1 MPKEEEP
8 MKQLLEK
15 TFSWLGDL
23 IALNLLWLLGCLPV
37 LTTGAST
44 AAMYA
49 AAAKLADGKC
59 TSVWRTYWAAF
70 RGNFKKATAAFF
82 LLLLPT
88 AVLAAD
94 LWLLM
99 RYSGQFPVWVKAVT
113 LLAGVVFLLSAGYV
127 YPLQARFEN
136 TVWKTLINSCV
147 MALAHLPVSLA
158 VAALNLLGP
167 VLAMTA
173 PGLFFRSIP
182 VWLLFGAALT
192 ALLNTL
198 LLRGVFCKY
207 IPQNRKK

>member
-1 MPKEEEP
+1 MEKESFGFRLFETVLGLAMAGVAFYMIVKAGIGLSP
-8 MKQLLEK
+8 WDAFAMAVSYYIPVTYGQSVQLV
-15 TFSWLGDL
+15 G
-23 IALNLLWLLGCLPV
+23 V
-37 LTTGAST
+37 
-44 AAMYA
+44 
-49 AAAKLADGKC
+49 
-59 TSVWRTYWAAF
+59 
-70 RGNFKKATAAFF
+70 
-82 LLLLPT
+82 

-207 IPQNRKK
+207 IC